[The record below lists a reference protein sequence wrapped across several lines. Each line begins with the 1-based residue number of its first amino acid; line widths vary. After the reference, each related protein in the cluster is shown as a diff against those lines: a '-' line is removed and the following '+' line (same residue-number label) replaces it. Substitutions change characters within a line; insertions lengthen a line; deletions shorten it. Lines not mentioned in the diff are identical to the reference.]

1 MRDFLLF
8 GADFT
13 INRSEGRSEE
23 AQRAAIEEIVRI
35 LRRGTAPPPDVVVK
49 GQAPPPPA
57 GHGRASKPSRTC
69 WCIGRAIPTEY
80 GGYESRA
87 GPDHRA
93 DVVARNRAARG

>member
-35 LRRGTAPPPDVVVK
+35 LRRGTAPPPDVVVRARLLLRQL
-49 GQAPPPPA
+49 GMAEPA
-57 GHGRASKPSRTC
+57 SP
-69 WCIGRAIPTEY
+69 
-80 GGYESRA
+80 
-87 GPDHRA
+87 
-93 DVVARNRAARG
+93 